1 MNFDHHENVSS
12 GIETIVAIQSAH
24 FIRRR
29 ATGEA
34 HKVPGSHACFSS
46 RRSTTKPKPSA
57 STVPAT
63 KYGRNG
69 SNVAASPAPLRPS
82 ATATSGPAQQSVD
95 ATAAA
100 TPPVAASTVLVTGV
114 AMIFQDLQDW
124 ALGCGSPYGARGGQP
139 LERALHALEV
149 ADLLLDDFDLL
160 SGFPLD
166 GVACGAVPDAQ
177 PEQLLDLLQRE
188 TELLGVFNEPKPRDG
203 LLGVLAVAGRCTLR
217 CRKQAPSLVIAD
229 RLDVHVGRGC
239 DLSDSQSHAPLLPEV
254 LVRNVNHVP
263 WYRVKGFPP
272 AE

>member
-12 GIETIVAIQSAH
+12 GIETIVAIHSAH

-34 HKVPGSHACFSS
+34 HMVPGSHACFSS

-100 TPPVAASTVLVTGV
+100 TPPVAASTVLVTDVG
-114 AMIFQDLQDW
+114 MIFQDLEDR
-124 ALGCGSPYGARGGQP
+124 ALGRGSPHRACCGQS
-139 LERALHALEV
+139 LQRALHALEIS
-149 ADLLLDDFDLL
+149 DPLLDDFDLF

-166 GVACGAVPDAQ
+166 DVAGSAVADPQ
-177 PEQLLDLLQRE
+177 GEQLLDLLQRE
-188 TELLGVFNEPKPRDG
+188 TEILSVFNEPKPVDG
-203 LLGVLAVAGRCTLR
+203 LLGVLAVAGRR
-217 CRKQAPSLVIAD
+217 AVWCRKEAPPLVIAD
-229 RLDVHVGRGC
+229 RLDAHVGRRR
-239 DLSDSQSHAPLLPEV
+239 DLTDSQRPSAALPGA
-254 LVRNVNHVP
+254 VP
-263 WYRVKGFPP
+263 R
-272 AE
+272 